1 MPLDQTTR
9 KDRLSVIMQDID
21 ATRILTPE
29 QIEQAATARPA
40 TAVDPDDGIP
50 GTISE
55 LPVDESPEFR
65 KSLPPLNRRYRLGEL
80 FAEGGFGLIF
90 RAHDRFLDRAVIIKT
105 LRPELTKNPEAVL
118 KFLREAKLNARLDHP
133 SIVPLY
139 SLDGDDA
146 NGLHLAMKLVDG
158 ITMREFLSQIRR
170 EGENHRVSAAEEQAA
185 LNVRLE
191 YFLKLCEAIAY
202 AHTRGVVHC
211 DLKPENIMV
220 GRHGELYVMDWG
232 SAALSGIARGRKI
245 EGTPAYVAPETLK
258 DETVTP
264 AADIFALGMIL
275 YELVTLHRGVNG
287 RSAREVLDRVKAGQF
302 EPVRHFHHHLK
313 IPRALTAI
321 IERAR
326 HPDPAQRYRKVQD
339 LADDIRHFL
348 FNEEVSACPD
358 GPLQSIARRMYKYRI
373 QSLAAVATL
382 LFLLAGLTAW
392 SLYRENR
399 SSTESNLR
407 TLQRLALQR
416 QTEVAAATINNLLL
430 SIQEQL
436 KAFGTGLSIEYDKP
450 ERPRAAEEIF
460 FNQDYLTPETA
471 PKDLAFSPI
480 FNRSI
485 SMTRSACHPPAG
497 MSREDATRVLRDLP
511 MPEHGGL
518 GLLLRGITAFDGT
531 ERAVRENVAAFTEKG
546 GAIRRLSLLFNN
558 GIGLR
563 YPGMYEKIPPSRFQD
578 EWIQELRRRNSR
590 FFYWGLP
597 RLDSANHLIFSCW
610 GPLIDANG
618 NEQGSIGVDVCF
630 HEVVKHLYEATAA
643 PDGPSH
649 YYLINERDEIIFSS
663 RQRELADH
671 RQLTAQEAEQLPPL
685 RKFPVPALLERI
697 RNSTIRQAEYERD
710 GRRYIVSWSPIAAT
724 KWLLVQVTDATRMP
738 PPEIAPTIHYR
749 TQPPFSPLR

>member
-1 MPLDQTTR
+1 
-9 KDRLSVIMQDID
+9 MQEID
-21 ATRILTPE
+21 VTRILTPE
-29 QIEQAATARPA
+29 QIEQAATAHPA
-40 TAVDPDDGIP
+40 AADDPGGDGEAGAIP
-50 GTISE
+50 E
-55 LPVDESPEFR
+55 LPIDDSQEFR
-65 KSLPPLNRRYRLGEL
+65 DNLPPLERRYRLGDL

-90 RAHDRFLDRAVIIKT
+90 RAHDRFLDRTVIIKS

-139 SLDGDDA
+139 SLDGDREQ
-146 NGLHLAMKLVDG
+146 GLHLAMKFVDG
-158 ITMREFLSQIRR
+158 ITMREFILRARR
-170 EGENHRVSAAEEQAA
+170 DGESRHVSAAEEQAA

-232 SAALSGIARGRKI
+232 SAALTGVVRGRKI

-258 DETVTP
+258 VGAVTP
-264 AADIFALGMIL
+264 SADIFALGMIL
-275 YELVTLHRGVNG
+275 YALVTLRRGVEGN
-287 RSAREVLDRVKAGQF
+287 SAREVLDRIQTGRF
-302 EPVRHFHHHLK
+302 EPVRHFHACRK
-313 IPRALTAI
+313 ISPALTAV

-326 HPDPAQRYRKVQD
+326 CPDPARRYQNVQE
-339 LADDIRHFL
+339 LADDVRHFL

-358 GPLQSIARRMYKYRI
+358 GPLQRIARRMYKYRI

-382 LFLLAGLTAW
+382 LFLLSGLTAW

-399 SSTESNLR
+399 TSTESNR
-407 TLQRLALQR
+407 HTLQRLALQR

-436 KAFGTGLSIEYDKP
+436 KAFGTGLSIEYGQPDGGHAG
-450 ERPRAAEEIF
+450 ERIF
-460 FNQDYLTPETA
+460 FNRDYLNPETG
-471 PKDLAFSPI
+471 PEDLAFSPI
-480 FNRSI
+480 FNRPI
-485 SMTRSACHPPAG
+485 SMTRSACHVPSG
-497 MSREDATRVLRDLP
+497 MSREEAVRLLEDLP

-531 ERAVRENVAAFTEKG
+531 ERAVHENMKAFTDKG
-546 GAIRRLSLLFNN
+546 GAIRRLTLLYNN

-563 YPGMYEKIPPSRFQD
+563 YPGMYEKTPPSQFQD
-578 EWIQELRRRNSR
+578 DWIRELRQRNSR

-597 RLDSANHLIFSCW
+597 RLDSANHPIFSCW
-610 GPLIDANG
+610 GPLIDADG
-618 NEQGSIGVDVCF
+618 NEQGAIGVDVCF

-643 PDGPSH
+643 PDGPSV

-663 RQRELADH
+663 RQRELAEH
-671 RQLTAQEAEQLPPL
+671 RQLTAEEAAKLPPL

-697 RNSTIRQAEYERD
+697 RNSTIRQAEYERN
-710 GRRYIVSWSPIAAT
+710 GHRYIVSWSPIAAT
-724 KWLLVQVTDATRMP
+724 KWLLVQVTDADRMP